1 MIKLINLLENII
13 SKPKAIFVVGSVGSG
28 KSTIIDKYI
37 PSSFERINSDDVY
50 VKLLNQHK
58 LGTNIKSFNSDQLS
72 KASQLQSLAR
82 KETDNKY
89 ESDIKNRKD
98 IVIDTTGE
106 FSNPILKK
114 KDELEELGYETFMII
129 VYASPITVLERN
141 KKRERSLLPSIVLR
155 TWNGLYTNIDIYK
168 RAFNNAICII
178 KTGEDIKFDR
188 NKIISYFENTSSN
201 IEKYDSLISQI
212 EKNQN
217 NSITYNKNP
226 ESIIKNFIN
235 K

>member
-188 NKIISYFENTSSN
+188 NRKGSWIMENISRTAHRDIIPTERVLMSVAYC
-201 IEKYDSLISQI
+201 KKGD
-212 EKNQN
+212 
-217 NSITYNKNP
+217 NST
-226 ESIIKNFIN
+226 E
-235 K
+235 